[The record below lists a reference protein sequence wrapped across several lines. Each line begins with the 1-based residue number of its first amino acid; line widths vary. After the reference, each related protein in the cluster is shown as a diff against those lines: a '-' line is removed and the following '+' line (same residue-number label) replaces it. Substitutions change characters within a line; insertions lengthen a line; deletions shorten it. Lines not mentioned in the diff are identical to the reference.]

1 MRVLAGT
8 SGFAYKEWN
17 GTFYPADL
25 GADGMLAYYAGRF
38 PTVEINNSFYRMP
51 KESVLRGWAADVPPE
66 FTFCLKASRRIT
78 HQQRLKDVAPL
89 LEYIFRTAA
98 VLEERQGP
106 MLFQLPPFLR
116 KDVPRLRAFLDA
128 LPTGARAAI
137 EWRHDSWHDDEV
149 LDLLRARQVACVVA
163 ESEEG
168 TSPMV
173 ATATWGYLRLH
184 RAGYQEEDLRAW
196 VERIAAMP
204 WETAFVFF
212 KHEEE
217 IAGPTVSLRFLE
229 LAGGA
234 G

>member
-8 SGFAYKEWN
+8 SGFAYKEWS

-51 KESVLRGWAADVPPE
+51 KESVLRGWAAAVPPG

-89 LEYIFRTAA
+89 LEYIVRTAA
-98 VLEERQGP
+98 VLEEKQGP
-106 MLFQLPPFLR
+106 MLFQLPPFLK

-128 LPTGARAAI
+128 LPAGARVAI

-149 LDLLRARQVACVVA
+149 LDLLRARQVASVVA

-173 ATATWGYLRLH
+173 ATAPWGYLRLH
-184 RAGYQEEDLRAW
+184 RAGYREEELRIW
-196 VERIAAMP
+196 VERITAMP

-217 IAGPTVSLRFLE
+217 IAGPAVSLRFLE
-229 LAGGA
+229 LAGEA